1 MRAAI
6 KAGEIYG
13 AVLFAAGLVLGI
25 ARAILLA
32 PRVGEVPAVALELP
46 LMLVLAWGL
55 SGWVLRRWPVDRG
68 AAPRLVMGAVAMIVL
83 ILCEVVFARL
93 VFEIPL
99 SGALAQLVTPPG
111 LLGLAGQLAAAAIP
125 LFRRVS

>member
-25 ARAILLA
+25 ARTLLLE
-32 PRVGEVPAVALELP
+32 PRLGDLPAVALELP
-46 LMLVLAWGL
+46 VMFFLAWVL
-55 SGWVLRRWPVDRG
+55 SGWVLRRWPVGPG
-68 AAPRLVMGAVAMIVL
+68 AAPRLVMGAIALIVV
-83 ILCEVVFARL
+83 ILCEVVFVRL
-93 VFEIPL
+93 VFDIPF
-99 SGALAQLVTPPG
+99 SGAVAQLVTPPG

-125 LFRRVS
+125 LLRRAV